1 VYAVISDRSRQFTV
15 RPGDR
20 ILCDLDSDKQP
31 GESVTFSQ
39 VLVLGGEGAVQVG
52 KPYVDGASVVGE
64 VVGVERGEKLVAF
77 RFHRRKNVRVKRGHR
92 QQYTSVRIQE
102 IRG

>member
-15 RPGDR
+15 RPGDQ
-20 ILCDLDSDKQP
+20 ILCDLDADKQP
-31 GESVTFSQ
+31 GDPVTFSQ
-39 VLVLGGEGAVQVG
+39 VLVVGGEGAVQVG
-52 KPYVDGASVVGE
+52 KPYVEGATVVGE
-64 VVGVERGEKLVAF
+64 VVGVEKGEKLVAF

-92 QQYTSVRIQE
+92 QHYTSVRIQE

>member
-1 VYAVISDRSRQFTV
+1 MYAVISDRNRQFTV

-20 ILCDLDSDKQP
+20 ILCDLDVDKQP
-31 GESVTFSQ
+31 GESVTFSD
-39 VLVLGGEGAVQVG
+39 VLVLGGEGAVQIG
-52 KPYVDGASVVGE
+52 KPFVQGASVVGE
-64 VVGVERGEKLVAF
+64 VVGQERGEKLVAF

-92 QQYTSVRIQE
+92 QSYTRVCIQE

>member
-1 VYAVISDRSRQFTV
+1 MYAVISDRSRQFTV
-15 RPGDR
+15 RPGDQ
-20 ILCDLDSDKQP
+20 ILCDLDAERQP
-31 GESVTFSQ
+31 GESVTFAQ
-39 VLVLGGEGAVQVG
+39 VLVVGGEGAVQIG
-52 KPYVDGASVVGE
+52 KPYVEGATVVGE
-64 VVGVERGEKLVAF
+64 VIGVQKGDKLVAF